1 MRSMLL
7 WALATRYSLLAT
19 HNFEHMGNIV
29 AIVGRPNVGKS
40 TLFNRLIESKE
51 AITDP
56 TAGTTRDRHYGKAE
70 WNGVIFSVIDTGGY
84 VSGSDDVFEG
94 EIRKQVNLAIEESDS
109 ILFMVDV
116 HHGITGMDETIAAML
131 RRARKPVMLVANKV
145 DDHKRQF
152 DSAEFYA
159 LGLGEVFSIS
169 AVSGAGTGELLDA
182 LVQSF
187 TKPSEEPEPEIPRFA
202 VVGKPNVGKSSL
214 VNALLGR
221 EQNIV
226 TPVAGTTRDPIN
238 TRWNVFGFDVMM
250 LDTAGI
256 RKKSKVEEDIEF
268 YSVLRSVRAIEDS
281 DVCLLMID
289 AQDGVQQQDLHILS
303 IIQKN
308 GKGLVVVVN
317 KWDLIEKETNTMK
330 AYEAEVKKRMEPF
343 TDIPV
348 VFISVLE
355 KQRLLK
361 AMEMAMQVYE
371 DRRRRI
377 PTRKLNDELLP
388 IIERQPPPMYKA
400 KQVSIKFITQLPTVV
415 PTFVF
420 YCNLPQYIKPSY
432 ERFLEN
438 RLREHWRFTGVPI
451 RLFFRKK

>member
-1 MRSMLL
+1 MS
-7 WALATRYSLLAT
+7 
-19 HNFEHMGNIV
+19 NIV

-40 TLFNRLIESKE
+40 TLFNRLTESKE

-56 TAGTTRDRHYGKAE
+56 TAGTTRDRHYGKSE
-70 WNGVIFSVIDTGGY
+70 WNGVLFSVIDTGGY
-84 VSGSDDVFEG
+84 VTGSDDVFES
-94 EIRKQVNLAIEESDS
+94 EIRKQVDLATEESDVV
-109 ILFMVDV
+109 LFLVDTHDGV
-116 HHGITGMDETIAAML
+116 TAMDESIAERL
-131 RRARKPVMLVANKV
+131 RRTEKPVMLVANKV
-145 DDHKRQF
+145 DESRHQINA
-152 DSAEFYA
+152 AEFYS
-159 LGLGEVFSIS
+159 LGFGEVYNIS
-169 AVSGAGTGELLDA
+169 SASGAGTGELLDA
-182 LVQSF
+182 LVERF
-187 TKPSEEPEPEIPRFA
+187 TKPTEVEEADVPRFA
-202 VVGKPNVGKSSL
+202 IVGKPNVGKSSL

-238 TRWNVFGFDVMM
+238 TRWKVFGFDVML

-256 RKKSKVEEDIEF
+256 RKKSKVNEDIEF

-308 GKGLVVVVN
+308 GKGLVVLVN
-317 KWDLIEKETNTMK
+317 KWDLVEKETNTMK
-330 AYEAEVKKRMEPF
+330 AWEAEIKQRLEPF

-348 VFISVLE
+348 LFISVLE
-355 KQRLLK
+355 KQRILK
-361 AMEMAMQVYE
+361 AMELAMQVYE
-371 DRRRRI
+371 DRKRRI
-377 PTRKLNDELLP
+377 ATRKLNDVMLAV
-388 IIERQPPPMYKA
+388 IERQPPPMYKA
-400 KQVSIKFITQLPTVV
+400 KQVTIKFVQQLPTHV

-438 RLREHWRFTGVPI
+438 RLRENWRFTGVPI

>member
-1 MRSMLL
+1 
-7 WALATRYSLLAT
+7 
-19 HNFEHMGNIV
+19 MGNIV

-40 TLFNRLIESKE
+40 TLFNRLIERKE

-70 WNGVIFSVIDTGGY
+70 WNGVVFSVIDTGGY
-84 VSGSDDVFEG
+84 ITGSDDVFEA
-94 EIRKQVNLAIEESDS
+94 EIRKQVNLAIEESDA
-109 ILFMVDV
+109 ILFMVDSK
-116 HHGITGMDETIAAML
+116 GGLTAMDEVIARML
-131 RRARKPVMLVANKV
+131 RKAKKPMLLVANKV
-145 DDHKRQF
+145 DEHSQQYAT
-152 DSAEFYA
+152 AEFYS
-159 LGLGEVFSIS
+159 LGLGEVFNLS

-182 LVQSF
+182 LVKGF
-187 TKPSEEPEPEIPRFA
+187 DKPTEEEEPDIPRIA
-202 VVGKPNVGKSSL
+202 IVGKPNVGKSSL
-214 VNALLGR
+214 ANALLGR

-238 TRWNVFGFDVMM
+238 TRWNVFGHDVML

-256 RKKSKVEEDIEF
+256 RRKAKVDEDIEF
-268 YSVLRSVRAIEDS
+268 YSVLRSIRSIEDS
-281 DVCLLMID
+281 DVCMMMID
-289 AQDGVQQQDLHILS
+289 AKDGVQQQDLHILS

-308 GKGLVVVVN
+308 GKGVVIVVN

-330 AYEAEVKKRMEPF
+330 AFEADVKQRLEPF
-343 TDIPV
+343 TDVPV

-355 KQRLLK
+355 KQRILK
-361 AMEMAMQVYE
+361 AMELALQVYE
-371 DRRRRI
+371 DRKRRI

-388 IIERQPPPMYKA
+388 LIERQPPPMYKA
-400 KQVSIKFITQLPTVV
+400 KQVSIKFITQVPTHV

-420 YCNLPQYIKPSY
+420 YCSLPQYIKPSY

>member
-1 MRSMLL
+1 
-7 WALATRYSLLAT
+7 
-19 HNFEHMGNIV
+19 MGNIV

-40 TLFNRLIESKE
+40 TLFNRLIERKE

-70 WNGVIFSVIDTGGY
+70 WNGVVFSVIDTGGY
-84 VSGSDDVFEG
+84 ITGSDDVFEA
-94 EIRKQVNLAIEESDS
+94 EIRKQVNLAIEESDA
-109 ILFMVDV
+109 ILFMVDSK
-116 HHGITGMDETIAAML
+116 GGLTAMDEVIARML
-131 RRARKPVMLVANKV
+131 RKAKKPMLLVANKV
-145 DDHKRQF
+145 DEHSQQYAT
-152 DSAEFYA
+152 AEFYS
-159 LGLGEVFSIS
+159 LGLGEVFNLS

-182 LVQSF
+182 LVKGF
-187 TKPSEEPEPEIPRFA
+187 DKPTEEEEPDIPRIA
-202 VVGKPNVGKSSL
+202 IVGKPNVGKSSL
-214 VNALLGR
+214 ANALLGR

-238 TRWNVFGFDVMM
+238 TRWNVFGHDVML

-256 RKKSKVEEDIEF
+256 RRKAKVDEDIEF
-268 YSVLRSVRAIEDS
+268 YSVLRSIRSIEDS
-281 DVCLLMID
+281 DVCMMMID
-289 AQDGVQQQDLHILS
+289 AKDGVQQQDLHILS

-308 GKGLVVVVN
+308 GKGVVIVVN

-330 AYEAEVKKRMEPF
+330 AFEADVKQRLEPF
-343 TDIPV
+343 TDVPV

-355 KQRLLK
+355 KQRILK
-361 AMEMAMQVYE
+361 AMELALQVYE
-371 DRRRRI
+371 DRKRRI

-388 IIERQPPPMYKA
+388 LIERQPPPMYKA
-400 KQVSIKFITQLPTVV
+400 KQVSIKFITQVPTHV

>member
-1 MRSMLL
+1 
-7 WALATRYSLLAT
+7 
-19 HNFEHMGNIV
+19 MGNIV

-40 TLFNRLIESKE
+40 TLFNRLIERKE

-70 WNGVIFSVIDTGGY
+70 WNGVVFSVIDTGGY

-116 HHGITGMDETIAAML
+116 QHGITAMDEAIAKML
-131 RRARKPVMLVANKV
+131 RRAKKPVLLVANKV
-145 DDHKRQF
+145 DEHARQY
-152 DSAEFYA
+152 DSAEFYG
-159 LGLGEVFSIS
+159 LGLGEVFCIA

-182 LVQSF
+182 LVGGFS
-187 TKPSEEPEPEIPRFA
+187 KPSEEAEPEIPRFA
-202 VVGKPNVGKSSL
+202 IVGKPNVGKSSL

-221 EQNIV
+221 QQNIV

-238 TRWNVFGFDVMM
+238 TRWNVFGHDVML

-256 RKKSKVEEDIEF
+256 RKKSKVDEDIEF

-289 AQDGVQQQDLHILS
+289 AQEGVQQQDLHILS

-330 AYEAEVKKRMEPF
+330 AFEADVKQRLEPF
-343 TDIPV
+343 TDVPV
-348 VFISVLE
+348 IFISVLE
-355 KQRLLK
+355 KQRLIK
-361 AMEMAMQVYE
+361 TMELAVQVYE
-371 DRRRRI
+371 DRKRRI

-400 KQVSIKFITQLPTVV
+400 KQVTIKFITQLPTYV

>member
-1 MRSMLL
+1 
-7 WALATRYSLLAT
+7 
-19 HNFEHMGNIV
+19 
-29 AIVGRPNVGKS
+29 VGKS
-40 TLFNRLIESKE
+40 TLFNRLIERRE

-70 WNGVIFSVIDTGGY
+70 WNGVLFSVIDTGGY
-84 VSGSDDVFEG
+84 VSGSDDVFEA
-94 EIRKQVNLAIEESDS
+94 EIRKQVKLAIDEADT
-109 ILFMVDV
+109 ILFMVDAKG
-116 HHGITGMDETIAAML
+116 GITSLDEAIAGML
-131 RRARKPVMLVANKV
+131 RKAKKPLLLAANKV
-145 DDHKRQF
+145 DALEQEYAA
-152 DSAEFYA
+152 SEFYG
-159 LGLGEVFSIS
+159 LGLGEVHTLA
-169 AVSGAGTGELLDA
+169 AVSGAGTGDLLDA
-182 LVQSF
+182 LVKTF
-187 TKPSEEPEPEIPRFA
+187 NKPSEPEEQDIPGFA
-202 VVGKPNVGKSSL
+202 IVGKPNVGKSSL

-238 TRWNVFGFDVMM
+238 TRWNVFGHDVML

-256 RKKSKVEEDIEF
+256 RRKAKVDEEIEF
-268 YSVLRSVRAIEDS
+268 YSVIRSVRAIEDS

-289 AQDGVQQQDLHILS
+289 ATDGIQQQDLHILS

-308 GKGLVVVVN
+308 GKGLVVLVN

-330 AYEAEVKKRMEPF
+330 AFEAEVKKRIEPF
-343 TDIPV
+343 SDVPV

-355 KQRLLK
+355 KQRILK
-361 AMEMAMQVYE
+361 AMEMAMQVFE
-371 DRRRRI
+371 DRKRRI
-377 PTRKLNDELLP
+377 KTRELNDVLLP
-388 IIERQPPPMYKA
+388 LIERQPPPMYKA
-400 KQVSIKFITQLPTVV
+400 KQVSIKFITQLPTYV

>member
-1 MRSMLL
+1 
-7 WALATRYSLLAT
+7 
-19 HNFEHMGNIV
+19 MGNIV

-40 TLFNRLIESKE
+40 TLFNRLIERRE

-70 WNGVIFSVIDTGGY
+70 WNGVLFSVIDTGGY
-84 VSGSDDVFEG
+84 VSGSDDVFEA
-94 EIRKQVNLAIEESDS
+94 EIRKQVKLAIDEADT
-109 ILFMVDV
+109 ILFLVDAKG
-116 HHGITGMDETIAAML
+116 GITSLDEAIAGML
-131 RRARKPVMLVANKV
+131 RKAKKPLLLAANKV
-145 DDHKRQF
+145 DALEQEYAA
-152 DSAEFYA
+152 SEFYG
-159 LGLGEVFSIS
+159 LGLGEVHTLA
-169 AVSGAGTGELLDA
+169 AVSGAGTGDLLDA
-182 LVQSF
+182 LVNTF
-187 TKPSEEPEPEIPRFA
+187 NKPSEPEEQDIPNFA
-202 VVGKPNVGKSSL
+202 IVGKPNVGKSSL

-238 TRWNVFGFDVMM
+238 TRWNVFGHDVML

-256 RKKSKVEEDIEF
+256 RRKAKVDEDIEF
-268 YSVLRSVRAIEDS
+268 YSVIRSVRAIEDS

-289 AQDGVQQQDLHILS
+289 ATDGIQQQDLHILS

-308 GKGLVVVVN
+308 GKGLVVLVN

-330 AYEAEVKKRMEPF
+330 AFEAEVKKRIEPF
-343 TDIPV
+343 TDVPV

-355 KQRLLK
+355 KQRILK
-361 AMEMAMQVYE
+361 AMEMAMQVFE
-371 DRRRRI
+371 DRKRRI
-377 PTRKLNDELLP
+377 KTRELNDVLLP
-388 IIERQPPPMYKA
+388 LIERQPPPMYKA
-400 KQVSIKFITQLPTVV
+400 KQVSIKFITQLPTYV